1 RSDWTAGFQTG
12 GSGALAAG
20 DTITIVINSGFTVP
34 AVPAVT
40 LLSGFANCSASA
52 TATGTTATVT
62 LSNSAGTCALAKNTA
77 ATLLLSRL
85 TNPAAGTLT
94 GTTFSVATSKETVVA
109 NPANVVIAAATQTSA
124 PTFTGTPQSG
134 AARST
139 WAVGF
144 TTSAT
149 GALTTG

>member
-1 RSDWTAGFQTG
+1 
-12 GSGALAAG
+12 
-20 DTITIVINSGFTVP
+20 
-34 AVPAVT
+34 
-40 LLSGFANCSASA
+40 
-52 TATGTTATVT
+52 
-62 LSNSAGTCALAKNTA
+62 
-77 ATLLLSRL
+77 RL

-94 GTTFSVATSKETVVA
+94 GTTFSVATSKETVAA

-144 TTSAT
+144 TASAT
-149 GALTTG
+149 GALTTGDTITVAFPGTFTVPATPTITLTGAYTNCSATGAAAGTTVTITLADSGGTCTLANSASGALKVA